1 MRFSLL
7 SVFQHVCSS
16 GGTIM
21 SQLSRNLAL
30 AGLCGVFGTAVIT
43 AVVMVGSR
51 HHEAPAIPLTVA
63 ENSPVL
69 HHGFGHLHLAPAV
82 TYANL
87 MIYPVYADS
96 ASGSVRPSAPEF
108 TTLAE
113 GMDRGAVQA
122 READCQCSPSSQ
134 AVSQIPAGVTI
145 PGPEATNAEQGDNH
159 RGANLLMVTNVS
171 PKPTYIPDGQ
181 VVPGGGQ
188 DRGAAADTIVPARSA
203 QVSVAAFC
211 VEANRSSGPSPE
223 FSKEVVLAIPSVRYA
238 MQVVGDQQPVWN
250 SVAVATQH
258 FGAATESGTYAALN
272 RSRSALTAVQPYTEA
287 MTVGVQA
294 ATPGRV
300 VGVVAVIN
308 GRIVCADLYRNPTLF
323 NQMWPAL
330 LRSYALQAA
339 MVRPQAPETAPG
351 TSMSE
356 AGHWLSALDTAP
368 SIPSRTSAYTQV
380 ARVTTA
386 TGAGNRTAAVT
397 ALNGSP
403 GMSLLHEAFWTSAA
417 ALTN

>member
-1 MRFSLL
+1 
-7 SVFQHVCSS
+7 
-16 GGTIM
+16 M
-21 SQLSRNLAL
+21 SQLSRNLAFVS
-30 AGLCGVFGTAVIT
+30 LCGVFGTAVIT

-51 HHEAPAIPLTVA
+51 HHDAPSLPLMVA

-69 HHGFGHLHLAPAV
+69 HRGFGHLHLAPAV

-87 MIYPVYADS
+87 TVYPVYAES
-96 ASGSVRPSAPEF
+96 TPTSVKPTAPEF

-113 GMDRGAVQA
+113 GMDRGAVSA
-122 READCQCSPSSQ
+122 READCQCSPDSQ
-134 AVSQIPAGVTI
+134 AAREIPAGVTI
-145 PGPEATNAEQGDNH
+145 PGSAATNAEQGENH

-223 FSKEVVLAIPSVRYA
+223 FRKEVTLAIPSVRYA

-250 SVAVATQH
+250 SVAVATSH
-258 FGAATESGTYAALN
+258 FGATTESGTYAALS

-287 MTVGVQA
+287 MTVGIQA

-300 VGVVAVIN
+300 IGVVATIN
-308 GRIVCADLYRNPTLF
+308 GRIVCADLYRTPTLF

-339 MVRPQAPETAPG
+339 IVRLEAHEAAP
-351 TSMSE
+351 SISVSE
-356 AGHWLSALDTAP
+356 AGHWLSDLDTAP
-368 SIPSRTSAYTQV
+368 SVPSRTSAYTQV
-380 ARVTTA
+380 ARITTA

-397 ALNGSP
+397 GLDGSP
-403 GMSLLHEAFWTSAA
+403 RMALLHEAFWTAAA